1 MRMSE
6 RAASGGHASWRPA
19 NLTDAVVRYQ
29 VGDLDR
35 GIEFYTGQLAF
46 RLEQRAGPVAIVT
59 RGALNL
65 LLSGPTSSGSRPM
78 GGEQQTPGGWNRIVL
93 YVDDLDNQVDRLRAA
108 GVPLRSGVTVG
119 PGGKQVQI
127 ADPDGN
133 SVELHEAPN

>member
-1 MRMSE
+1 
-6 RAASGGHASWRPA
+6 
-19 NLTDAVVRYQ
+19 VRYQ

-65 LLSGPTSSGSRPM
+65 VLSGPTSSGSRPM
-78 GGEQQTPGGWNRIVL
+78 DGQQQMPGGWNRIVL
-93 YVDDLDNQVDRLRAA
+93 YVDDLEARVDRLRGA
-108 GVPLRSGVTVG
+108 GVPLRSDVTIG

-133 SVELHEAPN
+133 SIELHQAPT

>member
-1 MRMSE
+1 MSQH
-6 RAASGGHASWRPA
+6 AASGGHAPWRPA

-29 VGDLDR
+29 VTDLDR
-35 GIEFYTGQLAF
+35 AIEFYTGQLDF

-65 LLSGPTSSGSRPM
+65 LLSGPASSGSRPT

-93 YVDDLDNQVDRLRAA
+93 YVDDLDTQVDRLHAA
-108 GVPLRSGVTVG
+108 SVAFLSDVTVG

-133 SVELHEAPN
+133 SIELHQAPT

>member
-1 MRMSE
+1 M
-6 RAASGGHASWRPA
+6 
-19 NLTDAVVRYQ
+19 RYQ

-108 GVPLRSGVTVG
+108 GVPLRSDVTVG

-133 SVELHEAPN
+133 SVELHQAPN